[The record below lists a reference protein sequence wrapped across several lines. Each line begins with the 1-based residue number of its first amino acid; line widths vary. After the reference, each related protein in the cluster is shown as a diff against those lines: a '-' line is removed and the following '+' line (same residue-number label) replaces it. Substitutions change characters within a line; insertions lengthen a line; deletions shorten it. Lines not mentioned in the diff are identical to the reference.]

1 MVYWGLVR
9 RWEVGGW
16 VSPLSIGSKVSRS
29 QVWAKGRVN
38 CKRMLHSKFSE
49 WHWIKC
55 FVSLWEFNRHT
66 IQNWYKS
73 TLIDTCIIHIVS
85 KLLYGTGHELWG
97 LTRLVNHNVTTHVTT
112 GNDTRDHIGDH
123 MRPYMGLG
131 HSGPHLLCLLS
142 SGRGVYII
150 SRNGNMYVV
159 FG

>member
-1 MVYWGLVR
+1 MVYGGLVR

-29 QVWAKGRVN
+29 QVWAKGRFN

-85 KLLYGTGHELWG
+85 KYFTEQGMNFGVWHVWWTTMWPHMWPQGTTQGTTL
-97 LTRLVNHNVTTHVTT
+97 VTTWDPTWDL
-112 GNDTRDHIGDH
+112 DTLVRICCVSY
-123 MRPYMGLG
+123 R
-131 HSGPHLLCLLS
+131 
-142 SGRGVYII
+142 RGEACT
-150 SRNGNMYVV
+150 
-159 FG
+159 